1 MAAQGDVTNL
11 EALLGKLAEA
21 GHDHDAV
28 SVRDLR
34 DAIGRRSFA
43 PLLLATSL
51 VGFTPLG
58 GIPGVPTTLAVII
71 VFIATQIVLGC
82 DSIWL
87 PKFILDRRIPRSRL
101 ERGVNSLQS
110 VARLIDKV
118 IRPRLVFLTLRP
130 YSYLIALICILLSFT
145 VPPLELVPFIDIPL
159 WGAIV
164 AFSLALVAHDGLLVI
179 VAFVLTGAGLALI
192 MKALL

>member
-1 MAAQGDVTNL
+1 MAAQDDTANL
-11 EALLGKLAEA
+11 EALLGKLSDA
-21 GHDHDAV
+21 GRDHDSV
-28 SVRDLR
+28 SIRDLR
-34 DAIGRRSFA
+34 DAVGRRSFA

-71 VFIATQIVLGC
+71 VSIAAQIILGFG
-82 DSIWL
+82 SIWL
-87 PKFILDRRIPRSRL
+87 PTFILDRRIARSKL
-101 ERGVNSLQS
+101 ERGVNALKSP
-110 VARLIDKV
+110 ARLVDKV
-118 IRPRLVFLTLRP
+118 IRPRLVFLTVRP
-130 YSYLIALICILLSFT
+130 YSYVIALICILLGFT

-179 VAFVLTGAGLALI
+179 VAFVLTGTGLALI